1 MLLGFDFAEI
11 LLCEIDNDS
20 DDSDDSG
27 SSGNKGTA
35 NKGTQNTNS
44 HAKKE
49 NITTD
54 SQRGQVSDIRGI
66 LTGSIITK
74 SDLAKG
80 RTPNDGLSHWVND
93 NGRYQLLYKDGT
105 YAKAAAGGKG
115 AGAGT
120 SGNDAVGIAHE
131 WVLVNG
137 NWWAFGEDSYAVP
150 GWNRDSAYGGWFY
163 IDPQTGMKRGWIF
176 VDEKW
181 YYLNEKTDGKGG
193 IMLANCLTPDG
204 YYVKEDGSWDGTD
217 SR

>member
-1 MLLGFDFAEI
+1 MAE
-11 LLCEIDNDS
+11 
-20 DDSDDSG
+20 
-27 SSGNKGTA
+27 
-35 NKGTQNTNS
+35 
-44 HAKKE
+44 E

-80 RTPNDGLSHWVND
+80 RTPKDGLSHWVND

-105 YAKAAAGGKG
+105 YAKAAAGSKG

-120 SGNDAVGIAHE
+120 SGNDAAGIAYE

-137 NWWAFGEDSYAVP
+137 NWWVFDQNGYAAT
-150 GWNRDSAYGGWFY
+150 GWICDSAYGGWFY
-163 IDPQTGMKRGWIF
+163 IDPQSGMKRGWIF
-176 VDEKW
+176 VNGKW

-193 IMLANCLTPDG
+193 MMLANCLTPDG

-217 SR
+217 SRQGR